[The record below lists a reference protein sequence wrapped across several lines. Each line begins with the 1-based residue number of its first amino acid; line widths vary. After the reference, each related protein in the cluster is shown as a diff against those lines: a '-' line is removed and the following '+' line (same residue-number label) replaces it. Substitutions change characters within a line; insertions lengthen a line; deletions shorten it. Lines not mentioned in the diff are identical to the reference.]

1 MSKSVYT
8 TISTILLKQ
17 ISQAQ
22 PIPGLRQLR
31 RGRPLSLQAA
41 MFGVDACAAQLDHF
55 AAERFVRREIK
66 LALAVIADVRRGV
79 RAGLQ
84 SICANNFAG
93 GEVFNDHV
101 IANVIEGIDIEAGE
115 MRLPQALVQFQ
126 VENLKP

>member
-1 MSKSVYT
+1 
-8 TISTILLKQ
+8 
-17 ISQAQ
+17 
-22 PIPGLRQLR
+22 
-31 RGRPLSLQAA
+31 

-55 AAERFVRREIK
+55 AAQRFVRREIK

-93 GEVFNDHV
+93 REVFNDQV
-101 IANVIEGIDIEAGE
+101 IGNVINGIDIEAGE
-115 MRLPQALVQFQ
+115 MRLHQALVQFQ

>member
-31 RGRPLSLQAA
+31 RGRRLPLQAA
-41 MFGVDACAAQLDHF
+41 MHGADACAAQL
-55 AAERFVRREIK
+55 
-66 LALAVIADVRRGV
+66 
-79 RAGLQ
+79 
-84 SICANNFAG
+84 
-93 GEVFNDHV
+93 
-101 IANVIEGIDIEAGE
+101 VIEEIDIEAGE
-115 MRLPQALVQFQ
+115 MRLHQALVQFQ

>member
-1 MSKSVYT
+1 MPKSVYT

-17 ISQAQ
+17 ISQ
-22 PIPGLRQLR
+22 
-31 RGRPLSLQAA
+31 GRE
-41 MFGVDACAAQLDHF
+41 V
-55 AAERFVRREIK
+55 K

-93 GEVFNDHV
+93 GEVFNDQV